1 MFTSWSEIPAPMLRV
16 FVDAH
21 PVDVAPGSSA
31 RDAVAAQDPAA
42 LPRLDDG
49 TAYLTDGRGIRLDAG
64 ASLAAGAIVR
74 VVKSARRGAEAD
86 ADA

>member
-1 MFTSWSEIPAPMLRV
+1 MFRV

-21 PVDVAPGSSA
+21 PVDVAPGATA
-31 RDAVAAQDPAA
+31 RDAVAARDPAL

-49 TAYLTDGRGIRLDAG
+49 SAYLTDARGIRLDPG
-64 ASLAAGAIVR
+64 APLAAGAILR
-74 VVKSARRGAEAD
+74 VVKSARRSAGAD